1 MAPEMF
7 GKKQLGEIPTT
18 DAKLLPGK
26 VMEVSLPELGG
37 PGQKFYMKLSFK
49 FDKVDGKSVLTKFH
63 GLSLMNEHMY
73 RIVRKRM
80 QKTELVTYV
89 DTKDGWKLQLT
100 FIAMLNRNTNA
111 SVQTEVRVASEK
123 FLKDF
128 ASNNSIDDFVKAVTA
143 GSLQH
148 SIRKMGNKIYPI
160 RFSEVTKIEVKK
172 AA

>member
-1 MAPEMF
+1 MF
-7 GKKQLGEIPTT
+7 EGRQIGEIPTT
-18 DAKLLPGK
+18 DAKLLAGK
-26 VMEVSLPELGG
+26 TIEVSLPEVGG
-37 PGQKFYMKLSFK
+37 PGQKFYVKLKFK
-49 FDKVDGKSVLTKFH
+49 VDKVDGDKALTRFH

-80 QKTELVTYV
+80 QKMELSTYV

-100 FIAMLNRNTNA
+100 FIAMLNRNTN
-111 SVQTEVRVASEK
+111 SSIQNRVRVASEK

-128 ASNNSIDDFVKAVTA
+128 ASKSSISELVKAVTA

-148 SIRKMGNKIYPI
+148 SVRKMGNKIYPV
-160 RFSEVTKIEVKK
+160 RFSEISKIEVKK

>member
-1 MAPEMF
+1 MF
-7 GKKQLGEIPTT
+7 GKKQIGETPTT

-26 VMEVSLPELGG
+26 VIEVSLPEVGG
-37 PGQKFYMKLSFK
+37 PGQKFYVKLKFK
-49 FDKVDGKSVLTKFH
+49 TDKLEGKSVLTKFH

-100 FIAMLNRNTNA
+100 FIAMLNRNTNS
-111 SVQTEVRVASEK
+111 SVQTEVRTSSDK

-128 ASNNSIDDFVKAVTA
+128 AAKSTIGDFVKAVTA
-143 GSLQH
+143 GTLQH
-148 SIRKMGNKIYPI
+148 SIRKTGNKIYPI
-160 RFSEVTKIEVKK
+160 RFSEITKIEVKK